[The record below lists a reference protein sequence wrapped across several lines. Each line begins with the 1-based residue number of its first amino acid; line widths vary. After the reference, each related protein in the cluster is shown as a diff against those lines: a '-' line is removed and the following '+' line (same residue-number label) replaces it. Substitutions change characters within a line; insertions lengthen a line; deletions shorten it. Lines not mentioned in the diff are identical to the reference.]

1 MIKHAID
8 LFQNELFSMSRDEF
22 LKEVNIDM
30 ERLKNWYQY
39 NLLSFNPEELY
50 AFYNKEIIE
59 VKFIKTLVDSGLCF
73 EKIIFMLGK
82 LEKPYVYSFEEIYWD
97 FAKEKWV
104 SFEDLINNYI
114 EENYQEII
122 DQYIDQCLDDLIEKL
137 EDEEN
142 YQEVKVFEYG
152 NYLIIKNK

>member
-8 LFQNELFSMSRDEF
+8 LSQGELFSMSRNEF
-22 LKEVNIDM
+22 LKVVDVDL
-30 ERLKNWYQY
+30 ERLKRWYQY
-39 NLLSFNPEELY
+39 NLLSFNPEELR
-50 AFYNKEIIE
+50 AFYNKEIME

-97 FAKEKWV
+97 FAEEKWV
-104 SFEDLINNYI
+104 SLEDLINNYI
-114 EENYQEII
+114 EKNYQEII
-122 DQYIDQCLDDLIEKL
+122 NQYTEQCLDDLIEIL